1 MNLRREV
8 TKIIQG
14 IAVTEKLPE
23 ILDDNVDLSKDY
35 MFDSLMIVEMIV
47 KIEEVLSIEFDFEDL
62 DAEKIYKF
70 GELIHIIEKQ
80 FG

>member
-14 IAVTEKLPE
+14 IAVTEKIPE

-70 GELIHIIEKQ
+70 GELIHIIENQ
-80 FG
+80 LN